1 MIANWKGLGGI
12 LLETVVPFITFA
24 KVLKGEK
31 INRGTGKTLAST
43 EKDHVF
49 VYFAD
54 HGAKV
59 IVSHGLRPKYVYPP
73 GCLTDVL
80 QKVDIRRI
88 KCNKSADVFLS
99 ASDKVQNIN
108 GVAQP
113 LYRCDGDWVV
123 NRIGSNLS
131 GQTGPGSIN
140 F

>member
-1 MIANWKGLGGI
+1 M
-12 LLETVVPFITFA
+12 PFITFA

-59 IVSHGLRPKYVYPP
+59 IVSHGLRPKYIHE
-73 GCLTDVL
+73 DVRKVVV

-88 KCNKSADVFLS
+88 KCNKSADVFSFSL
-99 ASDKVQNIN
+99 
-108 GVAQP
+108 
-113 LYRCDGDWVV
+113 
-123 NRIGSNLS
+123 
-131 GQTGPGSIN
+131 
-140 F
+140 